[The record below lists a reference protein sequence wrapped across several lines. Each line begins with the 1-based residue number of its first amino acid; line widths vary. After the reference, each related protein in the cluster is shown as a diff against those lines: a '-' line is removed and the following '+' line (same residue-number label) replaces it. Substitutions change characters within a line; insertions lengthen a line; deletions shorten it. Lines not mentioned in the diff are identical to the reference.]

1 MAANLRKRNRRKRKP
16 AGRALPLQAMN
27 YGRCEQ
33 MIEKTVRVHVMGL
46 SGRVPVP
53 KERRCAHLAIVR
65 IFLGDGRLVALC
77 TQHAKKLSPA
87 VLPD

>member
-1 MAANLRKRNRRKRKP
+1 M
-16 AGRALPLQAMN
+16 AMN